1 MGCQVLGI
9 RKSEFVANTHFLF
22 MKVFE
27 IPQVTL
33 DILVKIKKNTILLF
47 GFLERW
53 RMFAFR
59 SDSSKTKS
67 EAHMD

>member
-33 DILVKIKKNTILLF
+33 DILVKIKKKYN
-47 GFLERW
+47 
-53 RMFAFR
+53 FAIWF
-59 SDSSKTKS
+59 S
-67 EAHMD
+67 